1 MERLRTEMP
10 DEVYLAPSCHLWSQ
24 MQNLAARTEAQQ
36 DDLYHKRKKHHA
48 CHLVFVSKI
57 YMEQVNNARHAHI
70 EQPERALS
78 WHTTALKDS
87 HGYWIVFH
95 QCMFAVPALT
105 RMALGNLPRSQLASS
120 PPKFPCRQRCLDNVM
135 GNTSTVPWKARHLDL
150 ADALP
155 T

>member
-1 MERLRTEMP
+1 MSALANLLWWSLNFFSGEDHGMDVEIFCCKYETGWDFDLQEQQDIFIERLRTEMP

-70 EQPERALS
+70 EQP
-78 WHTTALKDS
+78 
-87 HGYWIVFH
+87 
-95 QCMFAVPALT
+95 
-105 RMALGNLPRSQLASS
+105 
-120 PPKFPCRQRCLDNVM
+120 
-135 GNTSTVPWKARHLDL
+135 
-150 ADALP
+150 
-155 T
+155 